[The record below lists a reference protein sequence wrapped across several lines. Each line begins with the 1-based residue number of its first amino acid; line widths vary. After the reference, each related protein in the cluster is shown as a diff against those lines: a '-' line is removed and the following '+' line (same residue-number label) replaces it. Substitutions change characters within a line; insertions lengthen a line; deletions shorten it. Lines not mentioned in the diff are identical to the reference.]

1 MVGNCRF
8 CGQQGKG
15 QPFEKWVKDTFT
27 DHDKLNPGG
36 IICNDCAFWFE
47 ESSSLLAQK
56 VGKDKPQRMRNY
68 SQFVVNGEWTPLSK
82 SDKPRMVEL
91 LLGESFPELAAIAD
105 SGQKHIVFRA
115 TRNPQGSKAGWVQF
129 EEQRLWIIPKELKSL
144 IETIEAGL
152 LIFSKSEIEFGQYL
166 PHRII
171 QFGLEKWQEMEAALK
186 PKRGSL
192 LLKLAIFLS
201 QKKETETD
209 ERITTDGSG
218 LALDSLAGDRQRVQ
232 EPLPADD
239 LGAIRE
245 HGQGERIH
253 QQPGAVHQLS
263 LF

>member
-1 MVGNCRF
+1 MTGVCRF
-8 CGQQGKG
+8 CGKEAEG
-15 QPFEKWVKDTFT
+15 QSFNEWVRDTFT
-27 DHDKLNPGG
+27 DHDKLLPGN
-36 IICNDCAFWFE
+36 IICDDCSFWFD
-47 ESSSLLAQK
+47 ESSSVLAQK
-56 VGKDKPQRMRNY
+56 VGKDKPQRTRNY

-82 SDKPRMVEL
+82 GDKPKMVEL

-115 TRNPQGSKAGWVQF
+115 SRNPQGSKAGWVQF
-129 EEQRLWIIPKELKSL
+129 EEQRLWVIPLELKSL

-152 LIFSKSEIEFGQYL
+152 LIFSKSEIESGNYL

-171 QFGLEKWQEMEAALK
+171 QFGLEKWQEMEAILK
-186 PKRGSL
+186 PRRNSL

-209 ERITTDGSG
+209 DTVTSDSSG
-218 LALDSLAGDRQRVQ
+218 IALDHLARDRQRVQ
-232 EPLPADD
+232 KQIPPND

-245 HGQGERIH
+245 HGTRQRVHE
-253 QQPGAVHQLS
+253 QPGEIRQLS